1 MRRGFVQSAPS
12 PGLPPGLIPAPS
24 PAPILPSMPSSVPEL
39 AAAVLQAVLTAGL
52 AALSLYFYRRY
63 GKPYFAW
70 FSAAW
75 GLYVLR
81 IAAIVSFLLSGDR
94 PWLFVHQV
102 ITGLVAL
109 ALLWAALVFSRGL
122 EWRPRYALVLL
133 FPPRW

>member
-1 MRRGFVQSAPS
+1 MGRASGEGSEGRRSASGEIDSRRHGGDRSGPMRRDFVQSAPS

-52 AALSLYFYRRY
+52 AALSLYLYRRY
-63 GKPYFAW
+63 RKPYFAW

-81 IAAIVSFLLSGDR
+81 IAAIV
-94 PWLFVHQV
+94 
-102 ITGLVAL
+102 
-109 ALLWAALVFSRGL
+109 
-122 EWRPRYALVLL
+122 
-133 FPPRW
+133 